1 MSKNW
6 FKQKYV
12 SFLLNFAHMFQK
24 MLIDE
29 KMQQSILVGVGQEGP
44 WEEVVWL
51 DFLWLHTE

>member
-29 KMQQSILVGVGQEGP
+29 KMQQNILLGVGPEGP
-44 WEEVVWL
+44 REEVV
-51 DFLWLHTE
+51 